1 MNLEKEAG
9 LREILK
15 SLLQSTKD
23 LKDLPEYIKLQ
34 KEENRGAGLK
44 GLKAL
49 KNYGWIAG
57 NTAKGLVIPAAG
69 AAAVGGSI
77 YGYNHLNGNEK
88 KAAYTSKSDDK
99 NKKYP
104 VSRVLYGLNALK
116 DLGLSQAIGYRALL
130 GRAAKGR
137 KGLTPNEKYLLSHL
151 NRDQGGN
158 TYPISRLI
166 TTPITGGVL
175 AGLGASSGVYA
186 LSKNPKAALGAG
198 IVGAALGAGST
209 ALNRTLFAR
218 AVKGRHSDESK
229 GILPSAKNV
238 FDQLRSNNA

>member
-23 LKDLPEYIKLQ
+23 LTKAPSKFKGTHAGNVAE
-34 KEENRGAGLK
+34 GLK
-44 GLKAL
+44 GLKGL
-49 KNYGWIAG
+49 KNYKGVAVDI
-57 NTAKGLVIPAAG
+57 AKGLVIPAIAAG
-69 AAAVGGSI
+69 AVGGSI
-77 YGYNHLNGNEK
+77 YGYNRLNGNEK
-88 KAAYTSKSDDK
+88 KAAYTDDK

-104 VSRVLYGLNALK
+104 VSRALWGLTTLN

-158 TYPISRLI
+158 TYPISRLV

-175 AGLGASSGVYA
+175 AGLGASSGTYA
-186 LSKNPKAALGAG
+186 LTKNPRAALGAG
-198 IVGAALGAGST
+198 IVGAALGAGAT

-218 AVKGRHSDESK
+218 VVKGRFSDESK
-229 GILPSAKNV
+229 GILPSGKKV
-238 FDQLRSNNA
+238 FEQLRSNNA